1 MSPGCAAEVAVARGS
16 FARITRGATMPNQK
30 VYFIVDLT
38 IHEGQLANFEAIAKT
53 MTEGTLKES
62 GALGYEWYLSKDR
75 KQCRLIETYADGNA
89 AFAHVSGAVVHQLV
103 PKMLENCSLTSFKV
117 YGDPGPKASDALAK
131 VGAEIAPLWHGL
143 GR

>member
-1 MSPGCAAEVAVARGS
+1 
-16 FARITRGATMPNQK
+16 MPNQK

-38 IHEGQLANFEAIAKT
+38 IHDGQLANFEATAKT

-62 GALGYEWYLSKDR
+62 GALGYEWFLSKDR
-75 KQCRLIETYADGNA
+75 KQCRLIETYADANA
-89 AFAHVSGAVVHQLV
+89 VLAHVGGTVVQQLV
-103 PKMLENCSLTSFKV
+103 PKMLENSTLTSFKV
-117 YGDPGPKASDALAK
+117 YGDPGPKASDILAK

>member
-1 MSPGCAAEVAVARGS
+1 MMS
-16 FARITRGATMPNQK
+16 NQK
-30 VYFIVDLT
+30 VYFIVDVT
-38 IHEGQLANFEAIAKT
+38 IHEGKLATFEATAKT

-62 GALGYEWYLSKDR
+62 GALGYEWYLSKDH

-89 AFAHVSGAVVHQLV
+89 AFAHVSGPVVQQLV

-117 YGDPGPKASDALAK
+117 YGDPGPKASEILAK
-131 VGAEIAPLWHGL
+131 VGAEIVPLWHGL